1 MEASSPELNSQEPP
15 APLAEEV
22 STFGAATKANELAL
36 QELQSQLK
44 SQDAIIASLQEQLS
58 TSKLQEVVPLTT
70 ALRDRRNIDEKY
82 PNIQYHYPRKTR
94 K

>member
-1 MEASSPELNSQEPP
+1 MEAGSPELNSQEPP
-15 APLAEEV
+15 APLAEEL
-22 STFGAATKANELAL
+22 STFVATKANELAL

-44 SQDAIIASLQEQLS
+44 SQDAVIASLQEQLS

-70 ALRDRRNIDEKY
+70 ALRDRRNIDGKY
-82 PNIQYHYPRKTR
+82 LNIQYRYPRKTR